1 MNNRVNFVIALLFL
15 SLTSAVS
22 AQQTVYVSDV
32 LYVPLRS
39 GAGVEYRI
47 INAAM
52 KSGTAL
58 TRLEESGDKV
68 WLKVRTSAGV
78 EGWIRNQY
86 ITQNTTAQIKLDRA
100 NARLARLEKENQELK
115 ASNTDLTQKNTNLSS
130 TAQSETQSRT
140 EMSRELE
147 KIKQLSAGAIE
158 LDRRYQDL
166 LQKYEMTQT
175 QRDSLLADNE
185 NMKDDQRLSFLMY
198 GAGILILGM
207 LLAVILP
214 ALKPKKRYSEWS

>member
-1 MNNRVNFVIALLFL
+1 MINRVNFVITLFIL
-15 SLTSAVS
+15 VFTSVAS
-22 AQQTVYVSDV
+22 AQQSVYVSDI

-52 KSGTAL
+52 RSGTVL
-58 TRLEESGDKV
+58 TRMGESDDKLWTQV
-68 WLKVRTSAGV
+68 KTSAGV

-86 ITQNTTAQIKLDRA
+86 ITENVTAQIRLDRA
-100 NARLARLEKENQELK
+100 NARLTKLEKENREL
-115 ASNTDLTQKNTNLSS
+115 KNTNKGLSQKNSTLSS
-130 TAQSETQSRT
+130 TAQSETQSRAQ
-140 EMSRELE
+140 MSAELE
-147 KIKQLSAGAIE
+147 KIRQLSAGAIE

-166 LQKYEMTQT
+166 LQKHEMTQT

-185 NMKDDQRLSFLMY
+185 NMKSDQSLSFLLY

-214 ALKPKKRYSEWS
+214 ALKPKKSYSEWS